1 MPTLIGGNKL
11 DHVYLKGDM
20 SIEIKNPQPFY
31 IYHCANLV
39 RIYYDKKKDSLKI
52 YDRGLTREF
61 FFLLSSSV
69 FKICPFY

>member
-39 RIYYDKKKDSLKI
+39 RIYYDKKKI
-52 YDRGLTREF
+52 RTRSMTEA
-61 FFLLSSSV
+61 
-69 FKICPFY
+69 